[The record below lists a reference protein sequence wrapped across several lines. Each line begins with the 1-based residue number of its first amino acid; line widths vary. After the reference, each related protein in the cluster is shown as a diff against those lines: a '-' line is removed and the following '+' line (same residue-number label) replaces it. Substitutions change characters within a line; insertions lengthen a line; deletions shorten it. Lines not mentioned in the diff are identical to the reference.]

1 MRTAHTK
8 LIALALAAGL
18 VSACAARSADIGE
31 VKMNPGRYV
40 DKTVSV
46 EGVVTESWGLPL
58 VPYKLYKVDDG
69 TSVSIELK
77 QGTPLKGTVRWTRVR
92 LNATWREWWI
102 KIVSRAIDHR
112 KEPVLRID
120 PSNKPGTFV
129 HNGFRYKLPVMHVI
143 TEDRHKWLLECERRA
158 QESKATG

>member
-1 MRTAHTK
+1 M
-8 LIALALAAGL
+8 
-18 VSACAARSADIGE
+18 SDPNAARLLLRRAKESEREGGRWFITHDGPD
-31 VKMNPGRYV
+31 PGPLGRIATSTGRVGHLTELQFDSISLHYA
-40 DKTVSV
+40 V
-46 EGVVTESWGLPL
+46 EN
-58 VPYKLYKVDDG
+58 KH
-69 TSVSIELK
+69 I
-77 QGTPLKGTVRWTRVR
+77 R

-120 PSNKPGTFV
+120 PSNKPVTFV